1 MPIYSDLVTGLAIGA
16 GATDT
21 FGAVGTVTMRPEAG
35 IIRGFWD
42 NGTADAN
49 TAAEA
54 YQYQVNFDL
63 GQVGKTNMLITGA
76 CSVGEAVATQSS
88 GHAGAAQL
96 TPAYIPFSGNEDIVI
111 TAAHHGP
118 APTAG
123 LNVQAGVLYECGSDK
138 PPAGWHDAFPALYNP
153 VGADSEANAAVTAAS
168 TAITNLEIPAHA
180 RHICGFR
187 STCAQD
193 AAGRTAEDI
202 LTSIVFTSTIPDFTP
217 QEYPFNW
224 KYPNLAGTLVGQG
237 IAFPVVTWPAWM
249 PTHGVNQTV
258 TPTVT
263 LATAVTDAHS
273 ITADVYYTEA

>member
-1 MPIYSDLVTGLAIGA
+1 MPVYSDLVTGLAIGA
-16 GATDT
+16 ASTDT
-21 FGAVGTVTMRPEAG
+21 FGAVGTVTMRPEPG
-35 IIRGFWD
+35 TIIGFWD
-42 NGTADAN
+42 NGTANAN

-54 YQYQVNFDL
+54 YQYQVNYDL
-63 GQVGKTNMLITGA
+63 GQLGKTFALITGG

-96 TPAYIPFSGNEDIVI
+96 TPANIPFKGNEDIPI

-123 LNVQAGVLYECGSDK
+123 LNVQAGVLYTTNRDP
-138 PPAGWHDAFPALYNP
+138 PPAEWYTRFPNLSP
-153 VGADSEANAAVTAAS
+153 IVGSDSEANAAVTAAS
-168 TAITNLEIPAHA
+168 TAITDLEIPAHA
-180 RHICGFR
+180 RHINGYRC
-187 STCAQD
+187 TAAQD
-193 AAGRTAEDI
+193 AAGRTAED
-202 LTSIVFTSTIPDFTP
+202 LLVSIIFTSTIPDFTP
-217 QEYPFNW
+217 QEYPFVW

-258 TPTVT
+258 TPTAT

-273 ITADVYYTEA
+273 ITADVFYTEA